1 MGRLGG
7 PALASA
13 WSQQP
18 CVLYPRK
25 GGAHR
30 AGRQEPNLWWGCLS
44 PSTAPAGSAQAH
56 CYQAV
61 ISSLALQPTLQTVGW
76 AASQTASALLSEVQ
90 GERVCLTESRVHFQ
104 SHQSCHE
111 ILDNPVRMG
120 PRSSWLPPSSWLG
133 LLFQALGF
141 VELSRAGADQSH
153 MRGTGLLG
161 SPGHYGR

>member
-18 CVLYPRK
+18 CVLYPRRVELIGLGDK
-25 GGAHR
+25 SQTSGGVA
-30 AGRQEPNLWWGCLS
+30 CL
-44 PSTAPAGSAQAH
+44 PALRLLGVAQAH

-76 AASQTASALLSEVQ
+76 ATSQTASALLSEVQ